1 MTAAVEAR
9 KGQPESPVQRAA
21 LRRPLN
27 SLDTPTPRRRRL
39 SWFALLVALA
49 LPLSAWAGSDTPNAS
64 AAKAAAACS
73 AAGLDP
79 SEAPF
84 ADCVRS
90 PWNSGSHCWEDSR
103 ASCS

>member
-1 MTAAVEAR
+1 MTAAAVDAR
-9 KGQPESPVQRAA
+9 KCEPGLSLQKTA

-27 SLDTPTPRRRRL
+27 SFDASTQRGRRL
-39 SWFALLVALA
+39 SWFGLLVALT
-49 LPLSAWAGSDTPNAS
+49 LPVAAWAGSDAQDAS

-79 SEAPF
+79 SEVPF

-90 PWNSGSHCWEDSR
+90 LQKFSAPVAD
-103 ASCS
+103 

>member
-1 MTAAVEAR
+1 MTAAMRAR
-9 KGQPESPVQRAA
+9 KGQPGLPVQKGT
-21 LRRPLN
+21 LRGPLN
-27 SLDTPTPRRRRL
+27 CLDALTARRRRL
-39 SWFALLVALA
+39 AVFGLVVVLA
-49 LPLSAWAGSDTPNAS
+49 LPVNAWAGSDTANAS

-90 PWNSGSHCWEDSR
+90 LQQSSATAN
-103 ASCS
+103 